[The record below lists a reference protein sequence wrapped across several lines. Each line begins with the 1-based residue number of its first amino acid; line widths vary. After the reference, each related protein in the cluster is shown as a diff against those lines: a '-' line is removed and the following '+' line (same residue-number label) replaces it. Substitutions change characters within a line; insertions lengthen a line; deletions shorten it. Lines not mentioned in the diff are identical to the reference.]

1 MALDNNG
8 EMLLGLMKWNESGE
22 KLPKGEKK
30 RIKDAEAFFRKA
42 INPEWWKTVKESKD
56 GRKYGD
62 GLAKKNKDGSFSLEW
77 DREDPNW
84 KFLNDLTSKEIQVII
99 DQAIKYDNDSRT

>member
-1 MALDNNG
+1 MSDSLKVNQ
-8 EMLLGLMKWNESGE
+8 
-22 KLPKGEKK
+22 
-30 RIKDAEAFFRKA
+30 
-42 INPEWWKTVKESKD
+42 
-56 GRKYGD
+56 
-62 GLAKKNKDGSFSLEW
+62 NKDGSFSLEW

>member
-1 MALDNNG
+1 MMSDSLKVNQ
-8 EMLLGLMKWNESGE
+8 
-22 KLPKGEKK
+22 
-30 RIKDAEAFFRKA
+30 
-42 INPEWWKTVKESKD
+42 
-56 GRKYGD
+56 
-62 GLAKKNKDGSFSLEW
+62 NKDGSFSLEW